1 MTDLP
6 WVEAHSSLVAR
17 LTGAAGIAYIVI
29 NFLPGS
35 LGGPL
40 FDDVSTP
47 GVLSW
52 VKENLGS
59 LSAQGTLGAFGMT
72 LVAFFLLSLLAL
84 GHGRGLTAT
93 VAASSVAAMLAI
105 DWVHAGTYFALA
117 DVGGRQSA
125 DAGIVALFSLTK
137 SLTFADGVCFGIAA
151 IAVSLIA
158 LEARSLPAPLCWLG
172 MVVGAFHVI
181 ALPIQLAIS
190 AQPGGITGPISVLV
204 VLVWIL
210 AVAIVLVIRPVSA
223 RQRLS
228 AQVTAA

>member
-1 MTDLP
+1 
-6 WVEAHSSLVAR
+6 
-17 LTGAAGIAYIVI
+17 
-29 NFLPGS
+29 
-35 LGGPL
+35 
-40 FDDVSTP
+40 
-47 GVLSW
+47 
-52 VKENLGS
+52 
-59 LSAQGTLGAFGMT
+59 
-72 LVAFFLLSLLAL
+72 
-84 GHGRGLTAT
+84 
-93 VAASSVAAMLAI
+93 
-105 DWVHAGTYFALA
+105 
-117 DVGGRQSA
+117 
-125 DAGIVALFSLTK
+125 
-137 SLTFADGVCFGIAA
+137 VCFGIAA

-172 MVVGAFHVI
+172 MVVGVFHVI